1 MCSEAF
7 SDKVEANESTA
18 AAPLQTA
25 LPPAADNVLY
35 HNSSLSEFSICGV
48 SLWLSFTIQAVRSV
62 RKIN

>member
-1 MCSEAF
+1 MSSEAF

-25 LPPAADNVLY
+25 LPPADNVLY